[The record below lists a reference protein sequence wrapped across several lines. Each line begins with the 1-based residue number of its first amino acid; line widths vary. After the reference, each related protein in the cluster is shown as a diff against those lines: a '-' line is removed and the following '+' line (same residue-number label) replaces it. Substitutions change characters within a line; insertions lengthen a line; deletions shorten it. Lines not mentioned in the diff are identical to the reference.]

1 MFPKINVYALPTL
14 ADPEELKSGTVVVI
28 DILRATT
35 TIVQAIAS
43 GAMAVVPCGTIEEA
57 RNLYEVLRQTNAETR
72 VLLAG
77 ERDCFPIPGFDL
89 GNSPGEFQPE
99 SVFRS
104 VIIMTTT
111 NGTQAFRRCRK
122 AGRVVVG
129 AFTNASRVVQELFE
143 ENEAIHLLCAGSD
156 GEFTRDDVLFAGF
169 LVDRLERQS
178 GLRYELNAQA
188 VTARENWRSS
198 FAEPFASGAEP
209 LPAELLARH
218 LRTSRAGEKLIAA
231 GMESDIL
238 EAARIDRFSCLPTF
252 DPASGIIT
260 GFAVR

>member
-1 MFPKINVYALPTL
+1 MIPKINVYGLPTL
-14 ADPEELKSGTVVVI
+14 VEPDELNSGTVVVI

-57 RNLYEVLRQTNAETR
+57 KSLHDVLRQMDPETR
-72 VLLAG
+72 VFLAG
-77 ERDCFPIPGFDL
+77 ERDCLPIPGFDL
-89 GNSPGEFQPE
+89 GNSPSEFQPE
-99 SVFRS
+99 YVFRS

-122 AGRVVVG
+122 AGRVLVG

-143 ENEAIHLLCAGSD
+143 ENQAIHLLCAGAD

-178 GLRYELNAQA
+178 GLHYELNAQA

-209 LPAELLARH
+209 LPSELLAHH
-218 LRTSRAGEKLIAA
+218 LRNSRAGEKLIAA

-238 EAARIDRFSCLPTF
+238 EAARMDKFSCLPVF
-252 DPASGIIT
+252 DPTSGIIT
-260 GFAVR
+260 AFAQ